1 MNSAHFSQSAHVFLG
16 RSLPE
21 EGCVVGYASITNK
34 LGFKIPISDQISM
47 VCNRNKKYETDQ
59 WKVFPGKYLPEDNSE
74 TSEIEALYRQLVFAL
89 KYEGVNLLVFSQ
101 LAKHYSEEQ
110 LASLVSIEPEG
121 QYSRRIWFLIEWIL
135 EKELP
140 GKEKLTK
147 RSYIPAID
155 EKIQYAI
162 EGEKS
167 SRHLVINN
175 LPGTISYCPL
185 IRKSEKLEKYISEN
199 YSEKKQA
206 YLSGLRKDVL
216 QRASAFLLLKDS
228 KASFTIEGES
238 PKSKR
243 AARWGQAIGQAGTKN
258 LSKEEL
264 IRLHQTVIENERFI
278 EMGFREKGGF
288 IGEHDRS
295 SGEPMPDHI
304 SAKWEDLEQ
313 LVSGLL
319 TTNDKL
325 LNSNLD
331 AVLTATVIAFGFV
344 FVHPFEDGNGRIH
357 RYLIHHVLAKKRFS
371 QQGMIFPVS
380 SSILDHIGDYRK
392 VLEAYSHPLLDFIE
406 WEETE
411 DHNVKVLNE
420 TLDYYR
426 YFDATKQAEFL
437 YDCVH
442 DTIENII
449 PNEISYLTNYDEF
462 KRYIDDEFEMPDK
475 LVALLVRFL
484 DQNEGKLSKRAR
496 EKEFASL
503 KDSELTV
510 IQNKYIEIFQ
520 NKK

>member
-16 RSLPE
+16 RRLPE
-21 EGCVVGYASITNK
+21 EGCVVGYACVINT

-47 VCNRNKKYETDQ
+47 VCNRNKRYETDQ
-59 WKVFPGKYLPEDNSE
+59 WKVFPDKYLPEDS
-74 TSEIEALYRQLVFAL
+74 TAISEIESLYRQLVFAL

-101 LAKHYSEEQ
+101 LAKHYSDKQ
-110 LASLVSIEPEG
+110 LAFLVNIEPEG

-147 RSYIPAID
+147 RSYVPAID

-185 IRKSEKLEKYISEN
+185 IRKSEKLEKYIFDN
-199 YSEKKQA
+199 YSEKKET
-206 YLSGLRKDVL
+206 YLSRFRKDVL
-216 QRASAFLLLKDS
+216 QRASAYLLLKDS

-243 AARWGQAIGQAGTKN
+243 AARWGQAIGQAGSKD
-258 LSKEEL
+258 LSKEEI
-264 IRLHQTVIENERFI
+264 IRLQQIVIENERFI

-295 SGEPMPDHI
+295 SGEPLPDHI
-304 SAKWEDLEQ
+304 SAKWDDLET
-313 LVSGLL
+313 LISGLL
-319 TTNDKL
+319 MTNDKL

-331 AVLTATVIAFGFV
+331 AVLTATIVAFGLV
-344 FVHPFEDGNGRIH
+344 FIHPFEDGNGRIH
-357 RYLIHHVLAKKRFS
+357 RYLIHHVLAKKKFS
-371 QQGMIFPVS
+371 KQGMIFPVS
-380 SSILDHIGDYRK
+380 SSILDHIDDYRR
-392 VLEAYSHPLLDFIE
+392 VLQGYSHPLLDFIE

-411 DHNVKVLNE
+411 DHNVRVLND

-426 YFDATKQAEFL
+426 FFDATKQAEFL
-437 YDCVH
+437 YDCVQ

-449 PNEISYLTNYDEF
+449 PNEISYLTNYDKF
-462 KRYIDDEFEMPDK
+462 KRYLDDEFEMPDK

-496 EKEFASL
+496 GKEFTSL
-503 KDSELTV
+503 RDEEV
-510 IQNKYIEIFQ
+510 IEIEKNYKSIFNPQ
-520 NKK
+520 

>member
-34 LGFKIPISDQISM
+34 LGFKIPVSEQISM

-59 WKVFPGKYLPEDNSE
+59 WKVFPGKYLPEDNLE
-74 TSEIEALYRQLVFAL
+74 VSEIEALYRQLVFAL
-89 KYEGVNLLVFSQ
+89 KYEGVNLLVISQ
-101 LAKHYSEEQ
+101 LAKHYSEKQ

-147 RSYIPAID
+147 RSYVPAID

-175 LPGTISYCPL
+175 LPGTKDYCPL

-206 YLSGLRKDVL
+206 YLNGLKKDVL

-243 AARWGQAIGQAGTKN
+243 AARWGQAIGQAGTKE

-264 IRLHQTVIENERFI
+264 IRLQQMVIENDRFVA
-278 EMGFREKGGF
+278 MGFREKGGF
-288 IGEHDRS
+288 IGEHDRT
-295 SGEPMPDHI
+295 SGEPIPDHI
-304 SAKWEDLEQ
+304 SAKWEDLDQ

-319 TTNDKL
+319 TTNEKL
-325 LNSNLD
+325 IESNLD

-380 SSILDHIGDYRK
+380 SSILDHIDDYRR

-437 YDCVH
+437 YDCVQ

-449 PNEISYLTNYDEF
+449 PDEINYLTNYDEF
-462 KRYIDDEFEMPDK
+462 KKYLDDEFEMPDK

-484 DQNEGKLSKRAR
+484 DHNEGKLSKRAK
-496 EKEFASL
+496 EKEFTLLSD
-503 KDSELTV
+503 K
-510 IQNKYIEIFQ
+510 EILEVENNYQSIF
-520 NKK
+520 NL

>member
-1 MNSAHFSQSAHVFLG
+1 MNINTRISIRIPAFHG
-16 RSLPE
+16 RELPE
-21 EGCVVGYASITNK
+21 EGVIVGYAALISY
-34 LGFKIPISDQISM
+34 LELPVPIPEIIALISDK
-47 VCNRNKKYETDQ
+47 NKKYEIEG
-59 WKVFPGKYLPEDNSE
+59 WKVFTPKHKPEES
-74 TSEIEALYRQLVFAL
+74 IYKQLVFAL
-89 KYEGVNLLVFSQ
+89 KYEGVNLLVFKKIFKK
-101 LAKHYSEEQ
+101 LTTEGLLEI
-110 LASLVSIEPEG
+110 LRIEPTG
-121 QYSRRIWFLIEWIL
+121 IYSRKIWFLYEWLMNETLDI
-135 EKELP
+135 P
-140 GKEKLTK
+140 DLTIK
-147 RSYIPAID
+147 KAIPLID
-155 EKIQYAI
+155 EKLQFAI
-162 EGEKS
+162 PGIS
-167 SRHLVINN
+167 SPRHRIINN

-185 IRKSEKLEKYISEN
+185 IRKSEKLENYISEN

-216 QRASAFLLLKDS
+216 QRASVFLLLKDS

-264 IRLHQTVIENERFI
+264 IRLQQTVIENDRFI

-288 IGEHDRS
+288 IGEHDRT
-295 SGEPMPDHI
+295 SGEPIPNHI
-304 SAKWEDLEQ
+304 SAKWEDLDQ

-319 TTNDKL
+319 TTNEKL
-325 LNSNLD
+325 LNSSLD

-371 QQGMIFPVS
+371 QQGIIFPVS
-380 SSILDHIGDYRK
+380 SSILDHIDDYRK

-449 PNEISYLTNYDEF
+449 PIEINYLTNYDEF

-496 EKEFASL
+496 EKEFAQL

-510 IQNKYIEIFQ
+510 IQNKYIEIFKN
-520 NKK
+520 NK